1 MRFEHL
7 KSAVVAI
14 GLGAALSWGNPARA
28 EDPNAIL
35 DLLERKELITHEE
48 AQQARKYYDKQMK
61 DAVVKNDKMKVGSWI
76 DEMKWSSDLRLRTE
90 YFDNEDQNNPSDR
103 WRFRYRLRLGIE
115 AQFANWATLGLRLAS
130 GDAND
135 PVSTN
140 ETFDDTF
147 QKDPIQID
155 AAYAI
160 IQPPGWNWVSV
171 TGGKMNNP
179 IYQPAFASPLVY
191 DFDVTPEGVAEQFA
205 FKFGADGRHTL
216 FLNLGEFVLNEISSS
231 ADTDGFLFDMQGGA
245 EFKFG
250 KNAAK
255 PVLRAKVAG
264 GFLWTDNVDVGSQQ
278 TDSPNVGN
286 AVSISGTTT
295 NVLADFEVVHVN
307 GEIAWQ
313 LSEEPLLGTPV
324 VITASGEYVKNLAG
338 AFDTLSGAS
347 TNIAPDQT
355 VGWTGQITFGSNK
368 KKGEWQLGYQYK
380 YLEADAV
387 YAELSDSDW
396 GLGGTDRKGHAVKAT
411 YNFQDWWQLGLT
423 AFITEKISNRTGA
436 NTVPA
441 VNHKELLRVQIDNVW
456 KF

>member
-1 MRFEHL
+1 MGLRHIKTTAAML
-7 KSAVVAI
+7 
-14 GLGAALSWGNPARA
+14 GLGAVLCWGGTARA

-35 DLLERKELITHEE
+35 DLLEHKGLITHEE
-48 AQQARKYYDKQMK
+48 AVEARKYYEKQMK
-61 DAVVKNDKMKVGSWI
+61 NAVVKNDKMKVGSWI
-76 DEMKWSSDLRLRTE
+76 DVMKWSSDLRLRTE
-90 YFDNEDQNNPSDR
+90 YFDNEDQTNPSDR

-115 AQFANWATLGLRLAS
+115 AKFINWATVGLRLAS
-130 GDAND
+130 GDASD

-140 ETFDDTF
+140 ETLDDTF

-160 IQPPGWNWVSV
+160 IQPPGWDWVSV

-191 DFDVTPEGVAEQFA
+191 DFDVTPEGVAERFV
-205 FKFGADGRHTL
+205 FRFGRDQRHSL
-216 FLNLGEFVLNEISSS
+216 FLNLGEFALNEISNS
-231 ADTDGFLFDMQGGA
+231 ADTDGYLFDMQGGA

-250 KNAAK
+250 KNASQ
-255 PVLRAKVAG
+255 PVLRAKVVG
-264 GFLWTDNVDVGSQQ
+264 GFLWTDNADVGSQQ
-278 TDSPNVGN
+278 NDSPNVGN
-286 AVSISGTTT
+286 AVSIAGTTT
-295 NVLADFEVVHVN
+295 NILADFEVVHVD

-313 LSEEPLLGTPV
+313 VCEQPFLGTPA
-324 VITASGEYVKNLAG
+324 VITLSGEYVKNLAD

-355 VGWTGQITFGSNK
+355 KGYTGQVTFGSNK
-368 KKGEWQLGYQYK
+368 KKGEWQVGYQYK

-396 GLGGTDRKGHAVKAT
+396 GNGGTDRKGHVVKAT

-436 NTVPA
+436 NTVSA
-441 VNHKELLRVQIDNVW
+441 VNTKELLRVQIDSVW